1 MILKRVALL
10 IILFLLGL
18 LAYKAFPYYQ
28 LFQAKSLDNIAFD
41 GDRINVT
48 IEDDIDFKQL
58 GLKLFDLGVI
68 KDLDAFSLLVDY
80 KKYSDDTLRKGK
92 IAILSEWDNNTMVN
106 QLYLMRN
113 QGIVDLTVVSV
124 SNLEELAGNISDL
137 TSIDSLSLLK
147 LLKAKTT
154 HDKYGFTEDQ
164 FMTMFIPNT
173 FEIFSTITE
182 SEFVQLM
189 ADYYKTF
196 WNESRKKQA
205 RNIGLSQSEIY
216 TLASIVQME
225 QQVRYDE
232 HSKIAGLYI
241 NRLNINMK
249 LQADPTVKFANKLP
263 KLRRVLNRHLK
274 YDSPYNTYLYKGL
287 PPGPICIPDD
297 KTIDAVLNYVKHD
310 YIYMCAQPT
319 FSGYHNFADSYSEHM
334 KNYRL
339 YKSWLEKNKIK

>member
-1 MILKRVALL
+1 MKKITSLIVLIL
-10 IILFLLGL
+10 IGFLVFKS
-18 LAYKAFPYYQ
+18 YPYFQ
-28 LFQAKSLDNIAFD
+28 LYQAKGLVNIAFE

-48 IEDDIDFKQL
+48 IEDDLVFSQL
-58 GLKLFDLGVI
+58 GKKLLELGVI
-68 KDLDAFSLLVDY
+68 KDVEAFDLLIDY
-80 KKYSDDTLRKGK
+80 KNYSSDTLKKGK
-92 IAILSEWDNNTMVN
+92 IAVLSKWTNNTMVN
-106 QLYLMRN
+106 QLFLMRN

-124 SNLEELAGNISDL
+124 ANIEELSGNISKL
-137 TSIDSLSLLK
+137 SSIDSLDLLT
-147 LLKAKTT
+147 LLRDPRI
-154 HDKYGFTEDQ
+154 HRKYGFSENQ

-173 FEIFSTITE
+173 FEIFSSLTAP
-182 SEFVQLM
+182 EFIQLM
-189 ADYYKTF
+189 ADYYKSF
-196 WNESRKKQA
+196 WNSSRKQKA
-205 RNIGLSQSEIY
+205 SNIGLSQSEIY

-241 NRLNINMK
+241 NRLNIDMK

-274 YDSPYNTYLYKGL
+274 YDSPYNTYLYNGL

-297 KTIDAVLNYVKHD
+297 KTIDAVLNYEKHN

-319 FSGYHNFADSYSEHM
+319 FSGYHNFATSYSGHM

-339 YKSWLEKNKIK
+339 YKSWLEENKIK

>member
-1 MILKRVALL
+1 LRKVTLL
-10 IILFLLGL
+10 IILTLFGL
-18 LAYKAFPYYQ
+18 LVYKAYPYYQ
-28 LFQAKSLDNIAFD
+28 LYKAKGLNNIAFEAN
-41 GDRINVT
+41 RMNVT
-48 IEDDIDFKQL
+48 IEDDILFNQL
-58 GLKLFDLGVI
+58 GVKLFHLGVI
-68 KDLDAFSLLVDY
+68 KDVDAFNILVDY
-80 KKYSDDTLRKGK
+80 KNYTNDTLKKGK
-92 IAILSEWDNNTMVN
+92 IAVLSEWDNNTMVN
-106 QLYLMRN
+106 QLFLMRN
-113 QGIVDLTVVSV
+113 QGIIDLTVVSV
-124 SNLEELAGNISDL
+124 SNLEELAGNVSNL
-137 TSIDSLSLLK
+137 TSIDSLSLLI
-147 LLKAKTT
+147 LLKDKST
-154 HDKYGFTEDQ
+154 HSKYGFNKDQ

-173 FEIFSTITE
+173 FEIFSSISETE
-182 SEFVQLM
+182 FIQLM

-196 WNESRKKQA
+196 WNDSRRQKA
-205 RNIGLSQSEIY
+205 TNIGLSQPEVY

-274 YDSPYNTYLYKGL
+274 YDSPYNTYLYNGL

-297 KTIDAVLNYVKHD
+297 KTIDAVLNYVNHD

-319 FSGYHNFADSYSEHM
+319 FSGYHNFATTYGNHM